1 MPLYLV
7 EEAGAPWRLVNA
19 KSEAAAIAHVT
30 APRFKASII
39 TNPSAAAVIVA
50 DGTPMEIAGQPVA
63 AVQPNPEAEPAP
75 VEHGEQTDG
84 AKPEWM
90 KQAVTQNET
99 AIAAE

>member
-1 MPLYLV
+1 
-7 EEAGAPWRLVNA
+7 
-19 KSEAAAIAHVT
+19 
-30 APRFKASII
+30 
-39 TNPSAAAVIVA
+39 
-50 DGTPMEIAGQPVA
+50 MEIAGQPVA